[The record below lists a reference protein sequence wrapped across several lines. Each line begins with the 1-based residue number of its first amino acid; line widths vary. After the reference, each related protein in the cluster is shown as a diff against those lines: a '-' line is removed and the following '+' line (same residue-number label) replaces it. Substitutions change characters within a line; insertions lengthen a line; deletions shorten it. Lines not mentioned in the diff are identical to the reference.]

1 MERSNLPGLT
11 PIWIIGLATVLA
23 AFLSAAVPY
32 VFKDDIRPADW
43 LGFAGNVI
51 VAGVALIAAVIAW
64 RAVQAQIAA
73 PDQAREKAQADAK
86 SIAVVALSQP
96 VHAASALLRA
106 VQIAGA
112 ANTDAAKAQWDGI
125 VGICCEQ
132 VSAMLDHFAL
142 REISSELNPGDRTYF
157 LIVILQLS
165 SMINIYR
172 RPFGLISRE
181 QALSNFANQLRGL
194 ENYLPHFDRELWDV
208 FVRDSNPAA
217 ASQ

>member
-1 MERSNLPGLT
+1 MERNNLPGLT
-11 PIWIIGLATVLA
+11 PVWIIALATVLA
-23 AFLSAAVPY
+23 AFLSAGVPFI
-32 VFKDDIRPADW
+32 FKDDIRPADW
-43 LGFAGNVI
+43 LGFAGNII

-73 PDQAREKAQADAK
+73 PDEARVKAQAEAK
-86 SIAVVALSQP
+86 SIAVVALAQP

-106 VQIAGA
+106 VQIAEA
-112 ANTDAAKAQWDGI
+112 ANTDAGKTQWDGI
-125 VGICCEQ
+125 VAICCEQ

-142 REISSELNPGDRTYF
+142 REISGELDPNDRALF
-157 LIVILQLS
+157 LIIILQLS

-181 QALSNFANQLRGL
+181 QALKNFANQLRGL
-194 ENYLPHFDRELWDV
+194 ENYLPHFDQELWDV

-217 ASQ
+217 AHQ